1 MMKNTG
7 KFVTTVLLL
16 LLVLALVLSGCAN
29 GSKQSGGDGEE
40 PKTIKVGKINKDM
53 KYYAEIKMRASSGFA
68 GGKIEV
74 ELDPSQAPI
83 TVQNFVDLVEK
94 GFYDGIKFHRIEPG
108 FVIQGGCPLG
118 TGTGGPGYK
127 IQGEF
132 KANGIENNI
141 KHERGVISMAR
152 AKDYNSGGSQFF
164 IVLETSASITRSL
177 DGLYASFGRVISGL
191 DVVDAIAKLPNSA
204 TTIDKVRMIEKP

>member
-1 MMKNTG
+1 MKNTG
-7 KFVTTVLLL
+7 KFGTTVLLL
-16 LLVLALVLSGCAN
+16 LLAVALMMNGCAK
-29 GSKQSGGDGEE
+29 GSSGGDGEE
-40 PKTIKVGKINKDM
+40 PKTIKVGEINKDM

-68 GGKIEV
+68 GGKIVV

-118 TGTGGPGYK
+118 KGTGGPGYQ
-127 IQGEF
+127 IRGEF
-132 KANGIENNI
+132 AANGIQNNI

-152 AKDYNSGGSQFF
+152 ANDYNSGGSQFF
-164 IVLETSASITRSL
+164 IVLETSASITHSL

-204 TTIDKVRMIEKP
+204 TTMDKVRMIEKP